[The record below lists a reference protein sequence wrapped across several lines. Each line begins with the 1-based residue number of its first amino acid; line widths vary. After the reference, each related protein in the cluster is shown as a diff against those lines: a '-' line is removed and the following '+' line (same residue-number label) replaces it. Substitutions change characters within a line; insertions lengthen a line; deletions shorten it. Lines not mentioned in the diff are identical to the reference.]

1 MKTPDTTC
9 EVDLPSVPADLI
21 VPLEQVNKLSPVVLY
36 HQDGSV
42 YQVDWY
48 RVYTCN
54 QELTDWVIEHFPIEI
69 ELVEYVISDQAIIM
83 HTDLGRDCAYN
94 YLINAGGT
102 NIVTEFYN
110 HDRVQLLESIEYQT
124 NKWYRLNVG
133 IPHRVNG
140 TQTHPRFLISVT
152 PKSGVTYKF

>member
-1 MKTPDTTC
+1 MNPPNTTC
-9 EVDLPSVPADLI
+9 EVDLPLVPVDLI
-21 VPLEQVNKLSPVVLY
+21 VPLEQVGKLNPVVLY

-54 QELTDWVIEHFPIEI
+54 QELTDWVIENFPIEV
-69 ELVEYVISDQAIIM
+69 ELVEYVVSDQAIIM
-83 HTDLGRDCAYN
+83 HTDLGRNCAYN
-94 YLINAGGT
+94 YLIDTGGT
-102 NIVTEFYN
+102 DIVTEFYSS
-110 HDRVQLLESIEYQT
+110 DKTQMLDSIEYQP
-124 NKWYRLNVG
+124 NKWYGLNVG

-140 TQTHPRFLISVT
+140 TQIRPRFLISVT